1 MTKTTLFKI
10 ISLTLV
16 PLLAIELTLN
26 LLFIFKD
33 TLLPIIKKGVNTF
46 TSPHLNQ
53 GMWQEFNQVNKF
65 EHFSHILH
73 RRKPFKGE
81 FINITEDRNRVTIN
95 PSINDSSKLKK
106 IWFFGGSTMWGTGSE
121 NDSLTIP
128 SLSVKLLNQIDS
140 THDYFGVNFGESGFN
155 STMEFIQF
163 IMALRIEK
171 PDIVIFL
178 DGVND
183 CMNAYINGFPDAEP
197 NYHTNKY
204 ILENKKDPDY
214 SISKII
220 NILKR
225 FKIIE
230 SFRSKKFYE
239 KNTNLEESVAKV
251 LTSNWKLINDLCLI
265 NDIEF
270 YTFLQP
276 NAFTGD
282 YGKKYSYGNEKNN
295 FYKETYNF
303 IKIKNSNKTYFHDI
317 SNIMPLDYKYFY
329 DNWCHTNS
337 KGNKIIANKIV
348 EKIIY
353 KKL

>member
-1 MTKTTLFKI
+1 MTKNTLFKI
-10 ISLTLV
+10 IAFILV
-16 PLLAIELTLN
+16 PLLAIEITLN
-26 LLFIFKD
+26 LLFIFND
-33 TLLPIIKKGVNTF
+33 TLLPVIKKSVSTF
-46 TSPHLNQ
+46 TSPHLNR
-53 GMWQEFNQVNKF
+53 GMWQEYNQINKF

-73 RRKPFKGE
+73 RRRPFKGK
-81 FINITEDRNRVTIN
+81 FINITKDRNRVTIN
-95 PSINDSSKLKK
+95 PLINDSTKLKK

-128 SLSVKLLNQIDS
+128 SLSVKILNQIDS
-140 THDYFGVNFGESGFN
+140 TNDYFGVNFGESGFN

-163 IMALRIEK
+163 IIALRIEK

-183 CMNAYINGFPDAEP
+183 CMNAYINGLPDAEP
-197 NYHTNKY
+197 NYYINKN

-214 SISKII
+214 SVSKII
-220 NILKR
+220 YILKR
-225 FKIIE
+225 FKILE
-230 SFRSKKFYE
+230 SYRSTKFYG
-239 KNTNLEESVAKV
+239 KNTNLERSVAKV

-265 NDIEF
+265 NDIDF

-282 YGKKYSYGNEKNN
+282 YGEKYSNSSETSS
-295 FYKETYNF
+295 FYKETYNYV
-303 IKIKNSNKTYFHDI
+303 KLKNSNKTYFYDI

-329 DNWCHTNS
+329 DDWCHTTS

-348 EKIIY
+348 EQIIS